1 MIARKSEYQQTPQ
14 ATGQERE
21 QRARM
26 KPMHFS
32 AGRLTPVILAV
43 AVAAWHPALSRAQ
56 APIDVYDLADYRLTA
71 DVFKQ
76 FVEASRAIGEITRRD
91 SAFTYAPLFTE
102 EVALSGDA
110 TAVAAGLVA
119 RLENHAGLSAA
130 LQSAK
135 LSPREYSKF
144 AIALLAAHM
153 ANGFIQAGVLQR
165 VPAGAP
171 THNVEFVNT
180 HQTEITAVLA
190 DLGIRD

>member
-1 MIARKSEYQQTPQ
+1 MVS
-14 ATGQERE
+14 
-21 QRARM
+21 RARG
-26 KPMHFS
+26 F
-32 AGRLTPVILAV
+32 AALVLAV
-43 AVAAWHPALSRAQ
+43 AVAAAYPGPGRAQ
-56 APIDVYDLADYRLTA
+56 APIDVYDLADYRLAA

-76 FVEASRAIGEITRRD
+76 FIEASRAIGEITRRD

-102 EVALSGDA
+102 EVVLSGDA

-119 RLENHAGLSAA
+119 RLENHSGLSAA

-135 LSPREYSKF
+135 LTPREYSKF

-153 ANGFIQAGVLQR
+153 AHGFIQAGVLQR

-171 THNVEFVNT
+171 TDNVEFVKT
-180 HQTEITAVLA
+180 HQTEITAVFA

>member
-1 MIARKSEYQQTPQ
+1 
-14 ATGQERE
+14 
-21 QRARM
+21 
-26 KPMHFS
+26 
-32 AGRLTPVILAV
+32 
-43 AVAAWHPALSRAQ
+43 
-56 APIDVYDLADYRLTA
+56 
-71 DVFKQ
+71 
-76 FVEASRAIGEITRRD
+76 
-91 SAFTYAPLFTE
+91 
-102 EVALSGDA
+102 
-110 TAVAAGLVA
+110 
-119 RLENHAGLSAA
+119 